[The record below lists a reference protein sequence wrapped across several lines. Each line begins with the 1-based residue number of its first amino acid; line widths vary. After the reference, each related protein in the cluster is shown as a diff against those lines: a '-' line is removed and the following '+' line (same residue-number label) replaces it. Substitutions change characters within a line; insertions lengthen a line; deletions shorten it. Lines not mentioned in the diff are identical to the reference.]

1 MDTNMM
7 SMLSVSA
14 CNYGSGFVDE
24 KVDEDLN
31 VPIEEDKPLDQIRQT
46 PLNLPDAFE
55 WDTLD
60 ITNASIVSCSVFCL
74 FLDLDYCDH
83 HNLVSLRYFTIS
95 FCCTTIAI

>member
-1 MDTNMM
+1 MQCEFASWILTWW
-7 SMLSVSA
+7 A
-14 CNYGSGFVDE
+14 CCQCCNSGFVDE

-60 ITNASIVSCSVFCL
+60 ITNASIVSGSELCV
-74 FLDLDYCDH
+74 FLDLDYCDQWPP
-83 HNLVSLRYFTIS
+83 
-95 FCCTTIAI
+95 